1 LDEGKAHEQDENH
14 DPGQQGN
21 SGAQV
26 TADPPQ
32 GGVNR
37 PPTVVGRLGDLAG
50 RPPIVVDGAPAPPMT
65 SFVASKALS
74 KSIDVTSAH
83 DVTLVGDVS
92 LKGRIILTAAVVD
105 KVLKGSIAKEEM
117 SKALEEK

>member
-1 LDEGKAHEQDENH
+1 
-14 DPGQQGN
+14 
-21 SGAQV
+21 
-26 TADPPQ
+26 
-32 GGVNR
+32 
-37 PPTVVGRLGDLAG
+37 
-50 RPPIVVDGAPAPPMT
+50 MT

-105 KVLKGSIAKEEM
+105 KVWKGSIAKEEM